1 MPSSDTELT
10 SDAGLPGDA
19 GRAPLLAGV
28 DIGGTKCLG
37 LCLSADGTVLVEE
50 RLPTPR
56 GASNLVDTVAAVVEA
71 LSANAGGRIEAVG
84 VGAPG
89 LVDRSGV
96 LRAAPNLI
104 GVTEMPIRDLL
115 AERLRLPVT
124 VDNDA
129 TCATE
134 AEWRHGAATGA
145 TDALLITLG
154 TGIGGGVVSGGA
166 LQRGA
171 NGFMS
176 EPGHMVIDPNGPP
189 CVCGRH
195 GCWERYASGSGLAR
209 LARDAA
215 FGGRASGVV
224 DAAGGDPEAVRGE
237 HVTDAARD
245 GDPEAREI
253 LEQFAWWLALGLAN
267 LTNLFDPDVIV
278 LGGGLVEEFDLLLEP
293 IERLYEGLLYAP
305 AHRPRPRLVPAV
317 LGERAGAMGAALIA
331 SKALSADG

>member
-1 MPSSDTELT
+1 MPSSDTES
-10 SDAGLPGDA
+10 SDDA
-19 GRAPLLAGV
+19 APLIAGI

-37 LCLSADGTVLVEE
+37 LCLAPDGSVLVEE

-56 GASNLVDTVAAVVEA
+56 GAASLTDTVARLVET
-71 LSANAGGRIEAVG
+71 LCSNAGAKIGAVG

-89 LVDRSGV
+89 LVDRNGV
-96 LRAAPNLI
+96 LRAAPNLTGI
-104 GVTEMPIRDLL
+104 TEMPIRDMLTD
-115 AERLRLPVT
+115 RLGVRVT

-134 AEWRHGAATGA
+134 AEWRLGAAAGSS
-145 TDALLITLG
+145 DALLITLG

-189 CVCGRH
+189 CVCGRR

-215 FGGRASGVV
+215 LGGRAQGVV

-237 HVTDAARD
+237 HVTAAARA
-245 GDPEAREI
+245 GDAGAYAI
-253 LEQFAWWLALGLAN
+253 LDDFAWWLALGLAN
-267 LTNLFDPDVIV
+267 LTNLFDPEVIV
-278 LGGGLVEEFDLLLEP
+278 LGGGLVEESDLLLGP
-293 IERLYEGLLYAP
+293 IIRMYGDLLYA
-305 AHRPRPRLVPAV
+305 AGHRPRPKLVPAV
-317 LGERAGAMGAALIA
+317 LGEHAGAMGAALIA
-331 SKALSADG
+331 SSALRSHG